1 MSKGFFYLQR
11 LGLMVVAWV
20 FITVSNVLGYGMTL
34 TECMA
39 GGALLCAIG
48 LGGLYFNHLISRWV
62 KLPSMLFVA
71 LFGLLLAC
79 PLCPIRETVIDLANQ
94 SNFMAPTAALGAFSG
109 ITLGKDFKEFVKA
122 GWKYVVVTLLIIAG
136 SFFFSALVAHIVLK
150 VTGVI

>member
-1 MSKGFFYLQR
+1 MSKGFYIQR
-11 LGLMVVAWV
+11 LGLMVIAWL
-20 FITVSNVLGYGMTL
+20 FITISNVVGYGMTL
-34 TECMA
+34 LECMA

-48 LGGLYFNHLISRWV
+48 LGGLYFNHWISRWI

-79 PLCPIRETVIDLANQ
+79 PLSPIHESVIHLANQ

-109 ITLGKDFKEFVKA
+109 ITLGKDFKEFAKA

-136 SFFFSALVAHIVLK
+136 SFFFSALVAQIVLK
-150 VTGVI
+150 LTGVI

>member
-62 KLPSMLFVA
+62 KLPSMVFVA

-79 PLCPIRETVIDLANQ
+79 PLCPIHETVIDLANQ

-109 ITLGKDFKEFVKA
+109 ITLGKDFKEFAKA

>member
-79 PLCPIRETVIDLANQ
+79 PLCPIHETVIDLANQ

-109 ITLGKDFKEFVKA
+109 ITLGKDFKEFAKA

>member
-1 MSKGFFYLQR
+1 MSKGFYIQR
-11 LGLMVVAWV
+11 LGLMVIAWI
-20 FITVSNVLGYGMTL
+20 FITISNVVGYGMTL
-34 TECMA
+34 LECMA

-48 LGGLYFNHLISRWV
+48 LGGLYFNHWIGRWI

-79 PLCPIRETVIDLANQ
+79 PLSPIHESVIYLANQ

-109 ITLGKDFKEFVKA
+109 ITLGKDFKEFAKA

-136 SFFFSALVAHIVLK
+136 SFFFSALVAQIVLK
-150 VTGVI
+150 LTGVI

>member
-62 KLPSMLFVA
+62 KLPSMVFVA

-79 PLCPIRETVIDLANQ
+79 PLCPIHETVIDLANQ

-109 ITLGKDFKEFVKA
+109 MTLGKDFKEFAKA